1 MDKIYVTPILVSAA
15 VVLAT
20 YLMKKDE
27 LDSTKKPNYV
37 ILFLVCL
44 GISGGIV
51 YISSSNDD
59 SINLVM
65 KEIDIG
71 ECPF

>member
-1 MDKIYVTPILVSAA
+1 MSNLYITPVLVSAA

-27 LDSTKKPNYV
+27 LDSTKKPNYFV
-37 ILFLVCL
+37 LFIVCL
-44 GISGGIV
+44 CISGGVV
-51 YISSSNDD
+51 YISSSGED